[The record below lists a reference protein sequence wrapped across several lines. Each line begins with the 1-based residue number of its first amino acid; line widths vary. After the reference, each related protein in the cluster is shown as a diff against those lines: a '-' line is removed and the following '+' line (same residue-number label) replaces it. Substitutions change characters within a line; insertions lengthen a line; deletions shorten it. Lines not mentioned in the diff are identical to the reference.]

1 MSRKH
6 YYKLPQFYVLPRVSL
21 SLPLQLNTILL
32 FLSSTAHPL
41 HLFTLSL
48 TDSWESPV
56 LSDGWQS
63 DRRKRRAIRRWEG
76 PRRRAVKVKQ
86 VEGQESSPCFQTVCQ
101 FLFIYFFYAKSK
113 IWVWGGGGSPPFSFH
128 RATKQIQQKN
138 GKTETFEHWLDLS
151 N

>member
-32 FLSSTAHPL
+32 FLYSTAHPL

-56 LSDGWQS
+56 LSDG
-63 DRRKRRAIRRWEG
+63 
-76 PRRRAVKVKQ
+76 
-86 VEGQESSPCFQTVCQ
+86 
-101 FLFIYFFYAKSK
+101 
-113 IWVWGGGGSPPFSFH
+113 
-128 RATKQIQQKN
+128 
-138 GKTETFEHWLDLS
+138 
-151 N
+151 